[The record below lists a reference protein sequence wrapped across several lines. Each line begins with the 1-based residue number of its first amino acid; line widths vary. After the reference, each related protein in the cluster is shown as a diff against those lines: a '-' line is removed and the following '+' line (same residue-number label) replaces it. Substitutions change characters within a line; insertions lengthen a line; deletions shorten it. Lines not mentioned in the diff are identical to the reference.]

1 MLRVS
6 AADSRRRK
14 RRIFLLLSAIVVPSA
29 VVILLVFRVVRQEN
43 ELSERR
49 SAEARREALDQ
60 LRRELTARLQA
71 IRLEEVN
78 RLIGESGRRLPPE
91 SPIVFVAPI
100 MQDRM
105 VLPWEDNG
113 TSQAQPAEFARILS
127 EGESLEFQR
136 NDAAAA
142 AAAYRRSLEIANAP
156 SEKCPALLRLGRAYH
171 KADMAADADRVDRAT
186 LHDCGS
192 VPDKDGIPF
201 ALYAAD
207 RLLTTENDDA
217 EAQDYA
223 VRKASIRQW
232 RTPNEAYLLQSL
244 LRKISSSA
252 AVEPLRQLSSE
263 IHDIELITG
272 LAQNMDDHLGKL
284 QRAFRSAPGDLSWMG
299 YGDEPWLITIVSPT
313 SFAAPV
319 VMAVSSRKVV
329 PEGVTLRLA
338 ESPGAQ
344 SPGTVPLG
352 DGFLDLRVEWPA
364 SRFAPRQGTPF
375 TLYGSVLFLVL
386 VAVLL
391 AAYLLLRDMHREA
404 ETVAMRS
411 HFVASVSHELKTP
424 LTSIRAHA
432 ETLLMGRADAPETTS
447 EYLKTIMSESERLTR
462 LVESVLD
469 LSRIEQGRKTYRM
482 QSTCLAEVVRSAAKT
497 MEYPLSQ
504 LGFTLTISS
513 DETEPTLLA
522 DADAL
527 EQAILNLLGN
537 AVKYSGRAR
546 RIEMRMGSA
555 AREAFVDVVDHG
567 IGIPCEEQARIF
579 EKFHR
584 VQTAETQGIAGT
596 GLGLALAL
604 HVVEAHQGRI
614 DVVSAPG
621 CGSTFSV
628 RIPLQGQA

>member
-6 AADSRRRK
+6 VTDSRRRK
-14 RRIFLLLSAIVVPSA
+14 RRTFLLLSAIVIPSA

-49 SAEARREALDQ
+49 SAEARREAVDQ
-60 LRRELTARLQA
+60 LRRELSARLQA

-91 SPIVFVAPI
+91 SPIVFVARM

-105 VLPWEDNG
+105 ILPWEDIQ
-113 TSQAQPAEFARILS
+113 TSQVPSAEFARLQS
-127 EGESLEFQR
+127 EGESLEFQL

-142 AAAYRRSLEIANAP
+142 ATDYRRALELAHAP
-156 SEKCPALLRLGRAYH
+156 SEKCSALLRLGRSYR
-171 KADMAADADRVDRAT
+171 KAGMASDADRADRAT
-186 LHDCGS
+186 LHDCGA
-192 VPDKDGIPF
+192 VPDNDGIPF
-201 ALYAAD
+201 ALYSAD
-207 RLLTTENDDA
+207 RLLTIENNDA
-217 EAQDYA
+217 EAQDFV

-232 RTPNEAYLLQSL
+232 RAPNEAYMLQSM
-244 LRKISSSA
+244 LRRISSPA

-263 IHDIELITG
+263 IHDIESITG

-338 ESPGAQ
+338 ESPVGQ
-344 SPGTVPLG
+344 SSGNVPLG
-352 DGFLDLRVEWPA
+352 DGFLNLHVEWPA
-364 SRFAPRQGTPF
+364 GRFAPRQGTPF
-375 TLYGSVLFLVL
+375 TLYGSVLFVVL
-386 VAVLL
+386 VAMLL

-432 ETLLMGRADAPETTS
+432 ETLLMGRANAPETTS

-482 QSTCLAEVVRSAAKT
+482 QSTCLAEIVRSAAKT

-504 LGFTLTISS
+504 LGFTLTLST

-527 EQAILNLLGN
+527 GQAILNLIGN
-537 AVKYSGRAR
+537 AMKYSGRSR
-546 RIEMRMGSA
+546 RIEMRMGTA

-567 IGIPCEEQARIF
+567 IGIHREEQARIF

-584 VQTAETQGIAGT
+584 VQTEETEGIAGT

-604 HVVEAHQGRI
+604 HVVEAHHGRI

-621 CGSTFSV
+621 RGSTFSM
-628 RIPLQGQA
+628 RIPLLS

>member
-6 AADSRRRK
+6 VADSRRRK
-14 RRIFLLLSAIVVPSA
+14 RRLLLLISAIVVPSA

-60 LRRELTARLQA
+60 LRRELSARLQA
-71 IRLEEVN
+71 VRLEEVN

-91 SPIVFVAPI
+91 SAIVFVAPI

-105 VLPWEDNG
+105 VLPWEDNR
-113 TSQAQPAEFARILS
+113 TSQTPAAEFAQMQS

-136 NDAAAA
+136 NDAAAS
-142 AAAYRRSLEIANAP
+142 AAAYRRALKIAHTP
-156 SEKCPALLRLGRAYH
+156 SEKCSALLWLGRAYRR
-171 KADMAADADRVDRAT
+171 AGEAFDADRADRAT
-186 LHDCGS
+186 LHDCGA
-192 VPDKDGIPF
+192 VPDNDGIPH

-207 RLLTTENDDA
+207 RLLTKESNDA
-217 EAQDYA
+217 EAQDYI
-223 VRKASIRQW
+223 VRVASIRQW
-232 RTPNEAYLLQSL
+232 RTPNEAYMLQSL
-244 LRKISSSA
+244 LRKISSPA
-252 AVEPLRQLSSE
+252 AVEPLRELSSE
-263 IHDIELITG
+263 IHDIDLITG

-338 ESPGAQ
+338 GSPWG
-344 SPGTVPLG
+344 VPLG
-352 DGFLDLRVEWPA
+352 DGFLDLQAEWPA
-364 SRFAPRQGTPF
+364 SRFAVRQGMPF
-375 TLYGSVLFLVL
+375 TLYGSVLFVVL
-386 VAVLL
+386 GAVLL
-391 AAYLLLRDMHREA
+391 AAYLLLRDVHREA

-432 ETLLMGRADAPETTS
+432 ETLLMGRADTPETTS
-447 EYLKTIMSESERLTR
+447 EYLKTIMNESERLTR

-482 QSTCLAEVVRSAAKT
+482 QLTCLGEVVRSAAKT

-504 LGFTLTISS
+504 LGFILTISS
-513 DETEPTLLA
+513 DDTEPTLLA
-522 DADAL
+522 DAEAL

-537 AVKYSGRAR
+537 AMKYSGGAR

-567 IGIPCEEQARIF
+567 IGITREEQTRIF

-584 VQTAETQGIAGT
+584 VQSAETQDIAGT

-621 CGSTFSV
+621 RGSTFSV
-628 RIPLQGQA
+628 RIPLPEQA

>member
-6 AADSRRRK
+6 PPDSRRRK
-14 RRIFLLLSAIVVPSA
+14 RRIFLLLSALLVPTA

-60 LRRELTARLQA
+60 LRRELSARLQA

-78 RLIGESGRRLPPE
+78 RLIGESGRRLPPD

-105 VLPWEDNG
+105 VLPWEDNQV
-113 TSQAQPAEFARILS
+113 SKAPAAEFARIQA

-136 NDAAAA
+136 DEAATA
-142 AAAYRRSLEIANAP
+142 AAAYQRALEIAHTAP
-156 SEKCPALLRLGRAYH
+156 EKCAALLSLGRAYR
-171 KADMAADADRVDRAT
+171 KAGMTPHADRADRAT

-192 VPDKDGIPF
+192 ISDNDGVPY

-207 RLLTTENDDA
+207 RLLTAVNNDA
-217 EAQDYA
+217 ETQEY
-223 VRKASIRQW
+223 VIGKASGRQW
-232 RTPNEAYLLQSL
+232 LVPNEAYMLQSL
-244 LRKISSSA
+244 LREISTPA
-252 AVEPLRQLSSE
+252 AAEPLRKLSSE
-263 IHDIELITG
+263 IHDIEQITA

-319 VMAVSSRKVV
+319 VMAVSSRRVV
-329 PEGVTLRLA
+329 PSDATLHLGP
-338 ESPGAQ
+338 SPEA
-344 SPGTVPLG
+344 VPLG
-352 DGFLDLRVEWPA
+352 DGFLNLQVEWPA
-364 SRFAPRQGTPF
+364 NRFAPREGMPLA
-375 TLYGSVLFLVL
+375 LYGSLLFVVLS
-386 VAVLL
+386 AVFL
-391 AAYLLLRDMHREA
+391 AAYLLLRDVHREA
-404 ETVAMRS
+404 ETAEMRS

-447 EYLKTIMSESERLTR
+447 EYLKAIVSESERLTR

-469 LSRIEQGRKTYRM
+469 VSRIEQGRKTYRL
-482 QSTCLAEVVRSAAKT
+482 QSTCLGEVVRSAAKT

-504 LGFTLTISS
+504 LGFTLTISG
-513 DETEPTLLA
+513 DGTEPTLLA

-527 EQAILNLLGN
+527 EEAILNLLGN
-537 AVKYSGRAR
+537 AMKYSGEAR
-546 RIEMRMGSA
+546 RIELRMGSS
-555 AREAFVDVVDHG
+555 AREAFIDVVDHG
-567 IGIPCEEQARIF
+567 IGIPGEEQRRIF

-584 VQTAETQGIAGT
+584 VQSSETEGIAGT

-604 HVVEAHQGRI
+604 HVVEAHNGRI

-621 CGSTFSV
+621 RGSTFSV
-628 RIPLQGQA
+628 RIPLQEQT

>member
-14 RRIFLLLSAIVVPSA
+14 RRLLLLISAIVVPSA

-60 LRRELTARLQA
+60 LRRELSARLQA
-71 IRLEEVN
+71 VRLEEVN

-91 SPIVFVAPI
+91 SAIVFVAPM

-105 VLPWEDNG
+105 VLPWEDNR
-113 TSQAQPAEFARILS
+113 TAQTPAAEFAQMQS

-136 NDAAAA
+136 NDAAGA
-142 AAAYRRSLEIANAP
+142 AAAYRRALKIANTP
-156 SEKCPALLRLGRAYH
+156 SEKCSALLWLGRAYRR
-171 KADMAADADRVDRAT
+171 AGEALDADRADRAT
-186 LHDCGS
+186 LHDCGA
-192 VPDKDGIPF
+192 VPDNDGISH

-207 RLLTTENDDA
+207 RLLTKESNDA
-217 EAQDYA
+217 EAQDYI
-223 VRKASIRQW
+223 VRVASIRQW
-232 RTPNEAYLLQSL
+232 RTPNEAYMLQSL
-244 LRKISSSA
+244 LRKISGPA
-252 AVEPLRQLSSE
+252 AVEPLRRLSSE
-263 IHDIELITG
+263 IHDIDLITG
-272 LAQNMDDHLGKL
+272 LAQNMEDHLGKL

-338 ESPGAQ
+338 GSPGA
-344 SPGTVPLG
+344 VPLG
-352 DGFLDLRVEWPA
+352 DGFLDLQAEWPA
-364 SRFAPRQGTPF
+364 SRFAVRQGMPF
-375 TLYGSVLFLVL
+375 TLYGSVLFVVL
-386 VAVLL
+386 GIVLL
-391 AAYLLLRDMHREA
+391 GGYLLLRDVHREA

-432 ETLLMGRADAPETTS
+432 ETLLMGRADTPETTS

-469 LSRIEQGRKTYRM
+469 LSRIEQGRKSYRM
-482 QSTCLAEVVRSAAKT
+482 QSTYLGEVVRSAAKT

-513 DETEPTLLA
+513 DDTEPTLLA

-537 AVKYSGRAR
+537 AMKYSGGAR

-567 IGIPCEEQARIF
+567 IGITREEQTRIF

-584 VQTAETQGIAGT
+584 VQSAETQDIAGT

-621 CGSTFSV
+621 RGSTFSV
-628 RIPLQGQA
+628 RIPLPEQA